1 MKTIFMGTPDFAVPA
16 LEKLVS
22 ISEVAAVFTQNDK
35 KVGRK
40 QVLEQ
45 PPVKECALKH
55 GIKVYQPQ
63 TLKSDE
69 TFNLIKE
76 IKPDLI
82 MVAAYGKILPERV
95 LGIPKYGCINIHASL
110 LPKYRGASPIQY
122 AILNGENE
130 TGVTVMKMDAG
141 LDTGDIIC
149 SEKIGIG
156 SEETAQQLSVRL
168 ADLGAEVLPKVLKEI
183 EEGTA
188 VLTPQ
193 PAGEYIY
200 ASMLKTEDSR
210 ADFSMSASRIYNQVR
225 ALNPWPGCR
234 VNINGKTVKIT
245 KAALSEETGE
255 EPGEVVASKK
265 VLRVCCGD
273 KRCIDI
279 LEVQP
284 EGKKVMPI
292 SAFLAGNRVE
302 TGTNLLRG

>member
-1 MKTIFMGTPDFAVPA
+1 MKTIFMGTPEFAVPA
-16 LEKLVS
+16 VEKLEE
-22 ISEVAAVFTQNDK
+22 ISEVAAVFTQGDK

-45 PPVKECALKH
+45 PPVKECAVKH
-55 GIKVYQPQ
+55 GIKVYQPK
-63 TLKSDE
+63 TLKDDE

-76 IKPDLI
+76 IGPDLI
-82 MVAAYGKILPERV
+82 VVAAYGKILPERV
-95 LGIPKYGCINIHASL
+95 LDIPKYGCINIHASL

-122 AILNGENE
+122 AVLNGESE

-149 SEKIGIG
+149 SEKINIG
-156 SEETAQQLSVRL
+156 SEETAQQLSEEL
-168 ADLGAEVLPKVLKEI
+168 AKLGAEVLPKVLKEI
-183 EEGTA
+183 EEGT
-188 VLTPQ
+188 VVFTPQ
-193 PAGEYIY
+193 PSGEYTY
-200 ASMLKTEDSR
+200 APMLSIDDSR
-210 ADFSMSASRIYNQVR
+210 ADFSMSAAEIYNRVR

-234 VNINGKTVKIT
+234 ININGKTVKIT
-245 KAALSEETGE
+245 KAALREETGE
-255 EPGEVVASKK
+255 EPGEVVANKK

-292 SAFLAGNRVE
+292 SAFLAGNKAE
-302 TGTNLLRG
+302 TGMNLMRG